1 MKISYYQ
8 ETDTLY
14 IDLEVNSTSVESE
27 EIADGIVVDY
37 DEEGRVV
44 GIEIENAKE
53 RVNLSNLILNLP
65 ITLAV

>member
-1 MKISYYQ
+1 LKISYYQ

>member
-44 GIEIENAKE
+44 GIEIENARE
-53 RVNLSNLILNLP
+53 RVNLSNLIPNLP

>member
-1 MKISYYQ
+1 LKISYYQ

-44 GIEIENAKE
+44 GIEIENARE